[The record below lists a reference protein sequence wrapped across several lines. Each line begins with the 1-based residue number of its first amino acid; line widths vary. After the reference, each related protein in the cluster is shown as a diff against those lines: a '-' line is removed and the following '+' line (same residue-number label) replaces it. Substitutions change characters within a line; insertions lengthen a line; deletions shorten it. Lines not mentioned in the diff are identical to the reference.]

1 MAMNS
6 STVFVGDW
14 MLGLNMFGNTEIA
27 MNRSN
32 VFVGDWMPGL
42 NNNMFG
48 KTEMAMIMNI
58 EHDDKPLPQPFHYHY
73 FLFYHS
79 PKTRSLLFAPNKRG
93 LVKVR
98 YLLV

>member
-1 MAMNS
+1 MMMVSRSEMAMNS

-42 NNNMFG
+42 NMFG

-58 EHDDKPLPQPFHYHY
+58 EQPTV
-73 FLFYHS
+73 LNIS
-79 PKTRSLLFAPNKRG
+79 
-93 LVKVR
+93 
-98 YLLV
+98 